1 MATAISQLPTTSAIC
16 RAAAISFTIN
26 VLVVAVIKRISA
38 NSQALA
44 ATDIFAEQR
53 NIFTFSKPSNDLSML
68 PDSY

>member
-16 RAAAISFTIN
+16 SAISFTIN

-44 ATDIFAEQR
+44 ATDIFAEQQ
-53 NIFTFSKPSNDLSML
+53 NSFTFSKPSND
-68 PDSY
+68 